1 MRMLVMKVVKM
12 LTKIRAFKAESQS
25 NLAEKQL
32 PEENSDE
39 TDQGIIFGFQLFI
52 FLNIKIMTTWRLIN
66 KLCTN

>member
-1 MRMLVMKVVKM
+1 MMKVVKM

-52 FLNIKIMTTWRLIN
+52 FNIKIMTTWRLIN

>member
-1 MRMLVMKVVKM
+1 MMKVVKM

-39 TDQGIIFGFQLFI
+39 TDQGIIFGFKLFFFI
-52 FLNIKIMTTWRLIN
+52 FFNIKIHMKTTWRLIN
-66 KLCTN
+66 KLYTN

>member
-1 MRMLVMKVVKM
+1 MMKVVNM

-39 TDQGIIFGFQLFI
+39 TDQGIIFGFKLVF
-52 FLNIKIMTTWRLIN
+52 FFNIKIMTTWRLIN